1 MWRSPTFTAPK
12 EARYHTDMSTFALA
26 IHGGAGTIPKE
37 DMPPT
42 REKAYRQ
49 GLEDALKAGHA
60 VLSAGGA
67 ALDAVEAAVQTAGG
81 RVRDAWDGA
90 AQWDRGS
97 EFLADLV
104 GALGLKGE
112 QVDQMFREADA
123 IRG

>member
-1 MWRSPTFTAPK
+1 MNK
-12 EARYHTDMSTFALA
+12 IALA

-67 ALDAVEAAVQTAGG
+67 ALDAVEAAIREKFKGAVAQGN
-81 RVRDAWDGA
+81 VDAA
-90 AQWDRGS
+90 
-97 EFLADLV
+97 
-104 GALGLKGE
+104 
-112 QVDQMFREADA
+112 REAFDIVMEQEKKA
-123 IRG
+123 EAQHA